1 MNDAFPFLSP
11 EPAPAA
17 AGPQLSCSSN
27 PFLYEFIFQ
36 GTFISLDNFGRPQFE
51 VERLGQQGNYVGGEG
66 D

>member
-11 EPAPAA
+11 EPASAA

-27 PFLYEFIFQ
+27 LYEFIFQ
-36 GTFISLDNFGRPQFE
+36 GTFISLGNFGRPQFE

-66 D
+66 DW